1 MSSAT
6 DRDRPH
12 GSTPSNENT
21 PGPNR
26 RRIHRQIEYK
36 DSAKRVQDKMKS
48 RRICIFSCRAAA
60 LSYQK
65 INNFSYTHP
74 IFPLFNH
81 RVINPSIVNMSRRI
95 TYALHSGKGGCC
107 STIVLPV

>member
-6 DRDRPH
+6 GRDRPH
-12 GSTPSNENT
+12 GSTPSNENA

-81 RVINPSIVNMSRRI
+81 RVINQSTVNMSRRI
-95 TYALHSGKGGCC
+95 TYALNMGEITC
-107 STIVLPV
+107 

>member
-12 GSTPSNENT
+12 GSTPSNEDA

-26 RRIHRQIEYK
+26 QRIHRQIEYK

-48 RRICIFSCRAAA
+48 RRICIFHAELPPILFRIVE
-60 LSYQK
+60 K
-65 INNFSYTHP
+65 IGS
-74 IFPLFNH
+74 
-81 RVINPSIVNMSRRI
+81 SI
-95 TYALHSGKGGCC
+95 H
-107 STIVLPV
+107 